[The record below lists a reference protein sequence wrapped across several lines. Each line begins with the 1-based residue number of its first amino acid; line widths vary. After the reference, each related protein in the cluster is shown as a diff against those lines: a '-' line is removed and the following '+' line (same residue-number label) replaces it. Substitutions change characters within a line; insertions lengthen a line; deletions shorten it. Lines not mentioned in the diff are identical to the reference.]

1 MAVTIKD
8 IARLAEVSVSTV
20 SRSLNDSPRISPETK
35 ERVKRL
41 AAELDFEF
49 DASAR
54 SLSTR
59 RSGTVAFVVPASLG
73 CFSNT
78 LYLNLLIYDIRTG
91 LAARGYDCIVTE
103 ALAPDGQSNIR
114 RLVLQ
119 RKVDGIILLLEAN
132 RPEDWSLLKKRGLP
146 VVHVH
151 YMPSY
156 IDTESLDYY
165 FTDNVA
171 GGRLAGEALHA
182 SGSRRIA
189 CLVDRSRNP
198 EIEAR
203 ERGCREAVAALDPG
217 LAPVIHLEGD
227 NTFAAA
233 YELVRDLGRRH
244 SGIDGIFAAT
254 DVMALGVLR
263 ALADEGLR
271 VPQDVRVI
279 GYDDVEIGTYVR
291 PSLSSVHQPREEI
304 AQLAC
309 DRLVGLLQG
318 TAREGLEHCLISP
331 WLARR
336 ESC

>member
-59 RSGTVAFVVPASLG
+59 RSGTVAFVVPAFLG

-78 LYLNLLIYDIRTG
+78 LYLNLLIYDIRAG

-103 ALAPDGQSNIR
+103 AATPDGQSAIR
-114 RLVLQ
+114 RLILQ
-119 RKVDGIILLLEAN
+119 RKVDGLILLLEAN

-165 FTDNVA
+165 FTDNLA
-171 GGRLAGEALHA
+171 GGRLAGEALLR

-189 CLVDRSRNP
+189 CLIDQARNP
-198 EIEAR
+198 EMEDR
-203 ERGCREAVAALDPG
+203 EKGCREAMLALDHSLDP
-217 LAPVIHLEGD
+217 LVHLEAA
-227 NTFAAA
+227 NTFEAA
-233 YELVRDLGRRH
+233 YKTIRGGARLL
-244 SGIDGIFAAT
+244 SGVDGFFVAT

-263 ALADEGLR
+263 ALADEGRR
-271 VPQDVRVI
+271 VPEDVRVV
-279 GYDDVEIGTYVR
+279 GYDDVEIGTYVK
-291 PSLSSVHQPREEI
+291 PSLTSVHQPREEI
-304 AQLAC
+304 ARLAC

-318 TAREGLEHCLISP
+318 NAREGVEQCLLAP
-331 WLARR
+331 WLVRR

>member
-59 RSGTVAFVVPASLG
+59 HSGTVAFVVPASLG

-78 LYLNLLIYDIRTG
+78 LYLNLLIYDIRAG

-103 ALAPDGQSNIR
+103 ALAPNGQSNIR

-119 RKVDGIILLLEAN
+119 RKVDGIILLLETN

-151 YMPSY
+151 YMPAY

-165 FTDNVA
+165 FTDNIA
-171 GGRLAGEALHA
+171 GGRMAGEALFR

-189 CLVDRSRNP
+189 CLVDQACNP
-198 EIEAR
+198 EMSDR
-203 ERGCREAVAALDPG
+203 ERGCREALAALDPS
-217 LAPVIHLEGD
+217 LDPAIHLEAA
-227 NTFAAA
+227 NAFEAA
-233 YELVRDLGRRH
+233 YKAVRDNSRLIAGT
-244 SGIDGIFAAT
+244 DGIFVAT
-254 DVMALGVLR
+254 DIMALGALR
-263 ALADEGLR
+263 GLADEGIR
-271 VPQDVRVI
+271 VPEDIRIV

-291 PSLSSVHQPREEI
+291 PGLTTIHQPREEI
-304 AQLAC
+304 ARLAC
-309 DRLVGLLQG
+309 DRLDGLLQ
-318 TAREGLEHCLISP
+318 ARSGGGVEQRLISP
-331 WLARR
+331 RLVRR
-336 ESC
+336 GSC